1 MKVFRTFCGALIFF
15 IIASC
20 NKDNLSIHTENSLV
34 PNASVRKPYQIKI
47 DSSYAYQGD
56 SLYKVMAREY
66 SSRSESSVKN
76 NQSNALFVKKA
87 TIAGM
92 TPEDEA
98 FFSKRHTV
106 KSTEAMLYQGKKFI
120 FPGAILEGNSISKQ
134 VYNPIF
140 LANRKPITVSMSL
153 THTTPKPTS
162 RIITNP
168 TYSKLDDYVKEMAV
182 GGSFKQNEKFMFQ
195 YRRFTFYDEI
205 KEAFG
210 TDVNTQRLFS
220 SKSENSSTESHKILQ
235 STGLYVKFF
244 QGSFTVNMD
253 IAPLADQPIQGTS
266 GEPPVYVN
274 SVTYGR
280 MGILVIETDKEYQF
294 AETCIRKE
302 FDRIFYNK
310 TETLTT
316 EERKFFDETSFKVLI
331 MGADSDYTVQT
342 FKGYSYFLNL
352 IYNSKFTE
360 TSFGVPIACSF
371 SDANTHQLVET
382 EFVNTSFVEPLY
394 VKVNR
399 ENSVYE
405 PDASSNNYR
414 SSANIVLNFFK
425 DREKTKPAYPYT
437 DIYFEVQKNE
447 NKCIYTPNQNNW
459 PEILMD
465 CESSSDLLKLRNINL
480 SNRLVVG
487 TEFSSYES
495 NGPEPMPDEPRRYW
509 EATDYQLNYNLRS
522 SPFFITIY

>member
-1 MKVFRTFCGALIFF
+1 MKIFTSLCGALVFLT
-15 IIASC
+15 IASC
-20 NKDNLSIHTENSLV
+20 NKDNLIPQTGDRLV
-34 PNASVRKPYQIKI
+34 LNASMRKPYQIII

-56 SLYKVMAREY
+56 SLYRIMAREY
-66 SSRSESSVKN
+66 ANRPDQNLKN
-76 NQSNALFVKKA
+76 QIGIAKLSKKA
-87 TIAGM
+87 KIAGM

-106 KSTEAMLYQGKKFI
+106 KSTEAMLYQGKNFI

-134 VYNPIF
+134 DYVPVF

-162 RIITNP
+162 RVIANP

-195 YRRFTFYDEI
+195 YKRFTFYDEI

-210 TDVNTQRLFS
+210 TDVNTRRLFS
-220 SKSENSSTESHKILQ
+220 SKSESSSTESHKIVET
-235 STGLYVKFF
+235 TGMYIKFF

-253 IAPLADQPIQGTS
+253 IAPLADQAIQGTS
-266 GEPPVYVN
+266 GTPPVYVN

-280 MGILVIETDKEYQF
+280 MGIIVLETNKEYQF
-294 AETCIRKE
+294 AETCIKKE

-316 EERKFFDETSFKVLI
+316 EEKKFFEETQFKVLI
-331 MGADSDYTVQT
+331 MGGDSDYTVQT
-342 FKGYSYFLNL
+342 FKGYAHFLNL
-352 IYNSKFTE
+352 IYNSKFTA

-394 VKVNR
+394 VKVAK
-399 ENSVYE
+399 ENSYYQ
-405 PDASSNNYR
+405 PDASSSNYR
-414 SSANIVLNFFK
+414 SGADVVLHFFK
-425 DREKTKPAYPYT
+425 DREKTKPVSPYT
-437 DIYFEVQKNE
+437 DIYFEVQKSE
-447 NKCIYTPNQNNW
+447 NNCQYNLSTINW
-459 PEILMD
+459 QEILVD
-465 CESSSDLLKLRNINL
+465 CQDSSDLLKLRNISL
-480 SNRLVVG
+480 SNKLNIGAER
-487 TEFSSYES
+487 SYYES
-495 NGPEPMPDEPRRYW
+495 SGPEPSPDEPRRPW
-509 EATDYQLNYNLRS
+509 NATEYRLNYYLRE
-522 SPFFITIY
+522 SPFFIVVN